1 MTEILQEIA
10 KPNTRSCRCGT
21 SFSGSHAMDR
31 EERLKLKDDDEKLT
45 RDERLRI
52 T

>member
-1 MTEILQEIA
+1 
-10 KPNTRSCRCGT
+10 
-21 SFSGSHAMDR
+21 MDR